1 MADDIELVKGKHAEP
16 TADQALWLV
25 IRKATECISY
35 NHDEN
40 FIDMVLC
47 PEQQYH
53 NSDDEGLTRQSVPAM
68 RARRSLPNLDVEAYR
83 LLKAATE
90 AFVMTKCGAN
100 IERSHLPFPP

>member
-53 NSDDEGLTRQSVPAM
+53 NSDDEGLTRKAYLPCAQEGRCPTWTSKHIG
-68 RARRSLPNLDVEAYR
+68 SLRPPQR
-83 LLKAATE
+83 
-90 AFVMTKCGAN
+90 
-100 IERSHLPFPP
+100 HL